1 MTQQPK
7 ALQLADAME
16 NAEYPNDYDVAAEL
30 RRQHAEI
37 ERLTKFCDD
46 LICELSGLRMAAN
59 MQKRIDELK
68 ASPSA
73 QGQWVGL
80 TDEQINQYDYQYR
93 DLLYDAEKML
103 RENNMPLKPHPAD
116 PDKVVYVPRQY
127 DLPTKREWVGLTDT
141 QIEQV
146 YFEVVKKHRGAPMP
160 WGQVQFGKA
169 LEAKLKEKN
178 T

>member
-46 LICELSGLRMAAN
+46 LICELSGLRMAAS

-68 ASPSA
+68 
-73 QGQWVGL
+73 
-80 TDEQINQYDYQYR
+80 
-93 DLLYDAEKML
+93 
-103 RENNMPLKPHPAD
+103 
-116 PDKVVYVPRQY
+116 
-127 DLPTKREWVGLTDT
+127 
-141 QIEQV
+141 
-146 YFEVVKKHRGAPMP
+146 
-160 WGQVQFGKA
+160 
-169 LEAKLKEKN
+169 EKN
-178 T
+178 HG

>member
-1 MTQQPK
+1 MSKQTD
-7 ALQLADAME
+7 AMRLADKLE
-16 NAEYPNDYDVAAEL
+16 DVALNAYVIEPAVAEL

-46 LICELSGLRMAAN
+46 LICELSGLRMAAS

-80 TDEQINQYDYQYR
+80 TDEEILSD
-93 DLLYDAEKML
+93 DIL
-103 RENNMPLKPHPAD
+103 RYYYGMNGGAGPVSQKGK
-116 PDKVVYVPRQY
+116 KVVAA
-127 DLPTKREWVGLTDT
+127 
-141 QIEQV
+141 I
-146 YFEVVKKHRGAPMP
+146 
-160 WGQVQFGKA
+160 
-169 LEAKLKEKN
+169 EAKLKEKN